1 MVAAEVM
8 DGAVVRR
15 WCRMAA
21 EALGSARS
29 AIDALNVYPVPDS
42 DTGTNLYRTLRSAA
56 DAVDALAPGA
66 GPEEIW
72 RAAADGAMLGACGN
86 SGIIVSQLLRGLAD
100 ICAPASPCD
109 GAVVARA
116 LGHAAELAR
125 GAVSRPA
132 EGTVLTVA
140 DAAARAAAAAVTDA
154 AALTAVVL
162 AAGTAARRARDL
174 TTEQLAVLAASGVV
188 DAGAAGLCV
197 VLDAW
202 AAAIAGTQLAALDVP
217 EPAGRAAGLPAAAR
231 PAESYGYEV
240 TYLLQAGPGEVNRL
254 REELDSMGDSLVIAG
269 GPPPARR
276 AGPAR
281 QAGTAR
287 QAGAAHPAA
296 PAESAGSALWS
307 VHVHVPEAGLA
318 IEAGLRAGS
327 LRRITVTYLGAPP
340 PARHQVVAI
349 CDTPGMAAL
358 AESAG
363 ARILRSGSPSPSSAE
378 LSTLIRQAAQGA
390 RRCIV
395 VPSGP
400 ATSMAAAAAARMLAA
415 DGIDVRVVTVASPV
429 QALPALA
436 VHEPAAGFADD
447 AAAMSRAASRMR
459 HAAISCE
466 LSADTAPGGPGPGG
480 TRSGGPGP
488 ASGGLGPAPGGPAPG
503 GPASGRPVPHSP
515 APLRPVLEEAALA
528 ATDELLAGGAELVTL
543 LTGGSGA
550 RLAELVTARVR
561 EVSPAAEIECHAGA
575 VAGHALLL
583 GVE

>member
-1 MVAAEVM
+1 VVAAEVM

-21 EALGSARS
+21 DALGSARA

-86 SGIIVSQLLRGLAD
+86 SGIIVSQLLRGLSEV
-100 ICAPASPCD
+100 CAPASPCD

-116 LGHAAELAR
+116 LGHAASLAR
-125 GAVSRPA
+125 SAVSRPA

-140 DAAARAAAAAVTDA
+140 DAAARAAVAAVAGAAAAGGADAGAPGAPAVAAVAGA
-154 AALTAVVL
+154 AAELAVAGALAARPGPADVQLAAVVL
-162 AAGTAARRARDL
+162 AAGAAARQARDL
-174 TTEQLAVLAASGVV
+174 TTGQLAVLAASGVV

-202 AAAIAGTQLAALDVP
+202 AAAISGTQLAALDVP
-217 EPAGRAAGLPAAAR
+217 GPSAPRAARAPAAPPAG
-231 PAESYGYEV
+231 SYGYEV
-240 TYLLQAGPGEVNRL
+240 TYLLEAGPGEVDQL
-254 REELDSMGDSLVIAG
+254 REQLDSMGDSLVIAG
-269 GPPPARR
+269 GPASPAA
-276 AGPAR
+276 AGP
-281 QAGTAR
+281 
-287 QAGAAHPAA
+287 
-296 PAESAGSALWS
+296 ALWS
-307 VHVHVPEAGLA
+307 VHVHVPEAGPA

-327 LRRITVTYLGAPP
+327 LRRITVTYLGAAP
-340 PARHQVVAI
+340 PARHQVLAI

-363 ARILRSGSPSPSSAE
+363 ARPVRFESPFPAAAE
-378 LSTLIRQAAQGA
+378 LSALIRQAAAGA

-400 ATSMAAAAAARMLAA
+400 ATAAAAARAARELAA
-415 DGIDVRVVTVASPV
+415 DGIDLRVVAVDSPV

-436 VHEPAAGFADD
+436 VHEAAAGFAAD

-459 HAAISCE
+459 WSAISCDPAAG
-466 LSADTAPGGPGPGG
+466 S
-480 TRSGGPGP
+480 GP
-488 ASGGLGPAPGGPAPG
+488 AGHLA
-503 GPASGRPVPHSP
+503 
-515 APLRPVLEEAALA
+515 AALA
-528 ATDELLAGGAELVTL
+528 ATEELLAGGAELVTL
-543 LTGGSGA
+543 LTGGQVA
-550 RLAELVTARVR
+550 KRLAELVTARVR
-561 EVSPAAEIECHAGA
+561 EISPAAEIECHAGA
-575 VAGHALLL
+575 VAGHALLV

>member
-1 MVAAEVM
+1 M
-8 DGAVVRR
+8 DEAMVRR

-21 EALGSARS
+21 DALGAARS

-66 GPEEIW
+66 GPGEVW

-100 ICAPASPCD
+100 VCAPAAPCD

-116 LGHAAELAR
+116 LGHAAGLAR
-125 GAVSRPA
+125 AAVSRPA

-140 DAAARAAAAAVTDA
+140 DAAARAAAAAGA
-154 AALTAVVL
+154 AQLAVVVL
-162 AAGTAARRARDL
+162 AAGAAARQARDL
-174 TTEQLAVLAASGVV
+174 TTGQLAVLTASGVV

-202 AAAIAGTQLAALDVP
+202 AAAIAGTGPAVPDVP
-217 EPAGRAAGLPAAAR
+217 GPAGPPGADSPGPAGRRPVSVLGAAAGAAT
-231 PAESYGYEV
+231 PPSYGYEV
-240 TYLLQAGPGEVNRL
+240 TYLLRARPDAMDQL
-254 REELDSMGDSLVIAG
+254 REQLDSLGDSLVIAG
-269 GPPPARR
+269 GPARWPAPAAVPGSAPAAGLPADAGPPA
-276 AGPAR
+276 PAP
-281 QAGTAR
+281 APPA
-287 QAGAAHPAA
+287 PAA
-296 PAESAGSALWS
+296 PAGPAEAALWS
-307 VHVHVPEAGLA
+307 VHVHVPEAGPA

-363 ARILRSGSPSPSSAE
+363 ARPLRFVSPASAAAE
-378 LSTLIRQAAQGA
+378 LSALIRQAAPGTS
-390 RRCIV
+390 RCIV

-400 ATSMAAAAAARMLAA
+400 ATAAAAAAAAADLAA
-415 DGIDVRVVTVASPV
+415 DGIDVRVVAVASAV

-436 VHEPAAGFADD
+436 VHEPEAGFTAD

-459 HAAISCE
+459 FAAISCD
-466 LSADTAPGGPGPGG
+466 LAAGPAAAAQPGPDG
-480 TRSGGPGP
+480 
-488 ASGGLGPAPGGPAPG
+488 
-503 GPASGRPVPHSP
+503 
-515 APLRPVLEEAALA
+515 AALA
-528 ATDELLAGGAELVTL
+528 AADELLAGGAELVTL
-543 LTGGSGA
+543 LTGGSGGA
-550 RLAELVTARVR
+550 RLAELLAARVR
-561 EVSPAAEIECHAGA
+561 EVSPAAEIERHDGA
-575 VAGHALLL
+575 VAGQALLV